1 MQNALPCDK
10 PHKGGR
16 DSTVHIQT
24 RPQTAPS
31 APKSMQQRD
40 AGHAP
45 QVLPSS
51 AAQLPVDAALNAHG
65 LTLLMVLLYAFFRPI
80 ATTTPIIFPNS
91 RGRFLAGC
99 TIPGLHKKPSGAS
112 RPGGLWGTNG
122 LVIYCTSVSSAS
134 LWKISVLWP
143 VAMEVAVEAESG
155 QKPQR
160 WPSES
165 CPGPKPAPCKAL
177 VKPVGRGRSDGKKAA
192 KSGKIRAFRPRRTG
206 FSTNICAR
214 VERRGRFI
222 VQ

>member
-1 MQNALPCDK
+1 MSSPVSGTAGRAMQNALPCDK

-24 RPQTAPS
+24 GPQTAPS

-45 QVLPSS
+45 RVLPSS

-112 RPGGLWGTNG
+112 RPGGLWGTKG
-122 LVIYCTSVSSAS
+122 LVNYCTSVSSAS
-134 LWKISVLWP
+134 LWKISVLSYTP
-143 VAMEVAVEAESG
+143 RNLS
-155 QKPQR
+155 
-160 WPSES
+160 
-165 CPGPKPAPCKAL
+165 AP
-177 VKPVGRGRSDGKKAA
+177 
-192 KSGKIRAFRPRRTG
+192 
-206 FSTNICAR
+206 
-214 VERRGRFI
+214 
-222 VQ
+222 